1 MNQEERLLHR
11 LLDIGHMMRMLYEG
25 KASQKRILIVLS
37 EQKGI
42 SQKELTKYL
51 GIQPGSA
58 SEILAKLEKTG
69 LIVRTQSEK
78 DHRGMEITLT
88 DEGEK
93 LAEEAV
99 EQRKKRHEQMF
110 ACLTEEEK
118 ETLLSLLN
126 KLCVDWE
133 SRFALSCGYGKRE
146 HQREKEK
153 SEGREN

>member
-1 MNQEERLLHR
+1 MKKEERLLHR

-58 SEILAKLEKTG
+58 SEILAKLEKAG
-69 LIVRTQSEK
+69 LIVRTQSKK
-78 DHRGMEITLT
+78 DHRGMEIILT
-88 DEGEK
+88 EEGEK

-133 SRFALSCGYGKRE
+133 SRFVLSYGYGKRE